1 MTNSTL
7 QTLHTK
13 LSDEQPRLNLLD
25 TYWKGEQA
33 AAFLSPKSAV
43 AIGGRLR
50 SLCVNYP
57 RLAVTSIADRLR
69 LTGFIVGDGRETDQ
83 QLWKLWR
90 LNGMIEGQNQAIK
103 DALVYGRGYV
113 VVWAGPRGVQ
123 ITVESP
129 RQMTVRRD
137 PATREIMEGL
147 KRWKADGYGYC
158 TLYTAEAITTYRT
171 ANKVTDGWENVG
183 YGDWQ
188 QHGEPVHNPLGVP
201 PIGQVLNRDR
211 LLDFDGVSEMSG
223 ILDLTDALNKI
234 MADALVTSEDYAR
247 PRRWAT
253 GLEIVEDDEGNPVD
267 PFGDGPRKVWT
278 NEASEGKFGQF
289 AQADMSGFETMAN
302 LIICQIGAIKGLPSH
317 YIGLQTDQP
326 PSADAIRSAEASL
339 VSHAHALIRMFGAD
353 FAWIAALMIA
363 VRDGV
368 DPYTVDVQSVFANP
382 ETRTQSQASDSAA
395 KLHGIGVPL
404 EALLIE
410 ELGYDPEKVKGIM
423 DKRRTEQLTTAAS
436 GLGRLVA

>member
-1 MTNSTL
+1 MVKHL
-7 QTLHTK
+7 EALHTK
-13 LSDEQPRLNLLD
+13 LTDEQPRLNKLD
-25 TYWKGEQA
+25 SYWKGEQA
-33 AAFLSPKSAV
+33 AAFLSPKSSA
-43 AIGGRLR
+43 AIGDRLR

-69 LTGFIVGDGRETDQ
+69 LTGFIIGDAREPDAE
-83 QLWKLWR
+83 LWKLWR
-90 LNGMIEGQNQAIK
+90 RNGMVEGQNEAIK

-113 VVWAGPRGVQ
+113 VVWAGPYGPR

-137 PATREIMEGL
+137 PATREIVDGL
-147 KRWKADGYGYC
+147 KRWQADGYGYC
-158 TLYTAEAITTYRT
+158 TLYTAEQITTYKT
-171 ANKVTDGWENVG
+171 KNKVSEGWENIG
-183 YGDWQ
+183 AGHWEQ
-188 QHGEPVHNPLGVP
+188 LGEAVPNPLGVP
-201 PIGQVLNRDR
+201 PIGQILNRDR

-234 MADALVTSEDYAR
+234 LLDALITSEDYAR

-253 GLEIVEDDEGNPVD
+253 GLEIVEDDEGNPIN
-267 PFGDGPRKVWT
+267 PFSDDARRVWS

-302 LIICQIGAIKGLPSH
+302 LLICQIGAVKGLPSH

-353 FAWIAALMIA
+353 FAWIVALVVA

-368 DPYTVDVQSVFANP
+368 DPHSVDVQPVFANP
-382 ETRTQSQASDSAA
+382 ETRTQAQASDSAA
-395 KLHGIGVPL
+395 KLAGIGVPL
-404 EALLIE
+404 EYLLTE
-410 ELGYDPEKVKGIM
+410 ELGYDPEKVKDIM
-423 DKRRTEQLTTAAS
+423 TLRRAELTSPAALTA
-436 GLGRLVA
+436 